1 MAFITVEN
9 VSKRFSGNVV
19 LSDVS
24 FTVEKGDTFYIVGE
38 NGSGKTTLIK
48 LLLGLIDASS
58 GRIKFDGINKNQI
71 GYMPQQNEIQADFP
85 ANVKEIVMSGFLNH
99 ASFMPFYKK
108 WQKEEADRLMAKLH
122 IDSLKDKSFRG
133 LSGGQKQR
141 VLLCRALCAASGV
154 LLLDEPLTALDPL
167 ASAEFYDVLAELKA
181 QGVTVIII
189 SHDVQCAVKYG
200 DKILHLGRN
209 ETFFGTAHE
218 YCHSEI
224 GKRML
229 VEGHSHD

>member
-1 MAFITVEN
+1 MALITVEN
-9 VSKRFSGNVV
+9 LTKRFSGNTV
-19 LSDVS
+19 LLDVS
-24 FTVEKGDTFYIVGE
+24 FAVERGDTLYIVGE

-48 LLLGLIDASS
+48 LLLGLMDVSS
-58 GRIKFDGINKNQI
+58 GKIVFDGINKNQI
-71 GYMPQQNEIQADFP
+71 GYMPQQNEIQSDFP
-85 ANVKEIVMSGFLNH
+85 ASVSEIVMSGFLNR
-99 ASFMPFYKK
+99 ATLMPFYNKK
-108 WQKEEADRLMAKLH
+108 HKEIAEDIMKKLH
-122 IDSLKDKSFRG
+122 IEELKNASFRD

-141 VLLCRALCAASGV
+141 VLLCRALCAANGV

-167 ASAEFYDVLAELKA
+167 ASAEFYDVLADLKK

-209 ETFFGTAHE
+209 ETFFGTSHE

-224 GKRML
+224 GKKML

>member
-1 MAFITVEN
+1 MALITVEN
-9 VSKRFSGNVV
+9 LSKRFSGNLV
-19 LSDVS
+19 LEDVS
-24 FTVEKGDTFYIVGE
+24 FTVEKGDTLYIVGE

-48 LLLGLIDASS
+48 LLLGLMEASS
-58 GRIKFDGINKNQI
+58 GKIIFDGINKNEI

-85 ANVKEIVMSGFLNH
+85 SSVAEIVMSGFLNR
-99 ASFMPFYKK
+99 SILMPFYKREHK
-108 WQKEEADRLMAKLH
+108 KEAEQLMKKLH
-122 IDSLKDKSFRG
+122 IDRLKDKSFRS
-133 LSGGQKQR
+133 LSGGQQQR
-141 VLLCRALCAASGV
+141 VLLCRALCAAGGV

-167 ASAEFYDVLAELKA
+167 ASAEFYDILADLKR

-200 DKILHLGRN
+200 DKILHLGRSD
-209 ETFFGTAHE
+209 TFFGTAHE

>member
-1 MAFITVEN
+1 MAIIAVEN
-9 VSKRFSGNVV
+9 LTKRFSGNLV
-19 LSDVS
+19 LDNLN
-24 FTVEKGDTFYIVGE
+24 FAVEKGDTLYIVGE
-38 NGSGKTTLIK
+38 NGSGKTTLVK
-48 LLLGLIDASS
+48 LLLGLMDASS
-58 GRIKFDGINKNQI
+58 GKIKFDGINKNQI

-85 ANVKEIVMSGFLNH
+85 ASVNEIIMSGFLNR

-108 WQKEEADRLMAKLH
+108 EHKNEAVQLMEKLH
-122 IDSLKDKSFRG
+122 IYSLRDRSFRS

-141 VLLCRALCAASGV
+141 VLLCRALCAANGV

-167 ASAEFYDVLAELKA
+167 ASAEFYDVLSDLKA

-200 DKILHLGRN
+200 DKILHLGKN
-209 ETFFGTAHE
+209 DTFFGTSHE

>member
-1 MAFITVEN
+1 MSLITVE
-9 VSKRFSGNVV
+9 KLTKKFSGNLV

-24 FTVEKGDTFYIVGE
+24 FTVEKGDTLYIVGE

-48 LLLGLIDASS
+48 LLLGLMDASS
-58 GRIKFDGINKNQI
+58 GSIKFDGINKNQI

-85 ANVKEIVMSGFLNH
+85 ASVSEIVLSGFLNR
-99 ASFMPFYKK
+99 APFMPFYKK
-108 WQKEEADRLMAKLH
+108 EQKAAANQLMAKLH
-122 IDSLKDKSFRG
+122 IDGLRDKSFRS

-141 VLLCRALCAASGV
+141 VLLCRALCAANGV

-167 ASAEFYDVLAELKA
+167 ASAEFYDVLADLKA

-200 DKILHLGRN
+200 DKILHLGKN
-209 ETFFGTAHE
+209 DTFFGTSHE

>member
-1 MAFITVEN
+1 MSLITVEN
-9 VSKRFSGNVV
+9 LTKKFSGNVV
-19 LSDVS
+19 LNDVN
-24 FTVEKGDTFYIVGE
+24 FTVEKGDTLYIVGE

-48 LLLGLIDASS
+48 LLLGLMDASS
-58 GRIKFDGINKNQI
+58 GSIKFDGINKNQI

-85 ANVKEIVMSGFLNH
+85 ASVGEIVLSGFLNR
-99 ASFMPFYKK
+99 APFMPFYKNA
-108 WQKEEADRLMAKLH
+108 QKNEAQQLMAKLH
-122 IDSLKDKSFRG
+122 IDSLRDKSFRS

-141 VLLCRALCAASGV
+141 VLLCRALCAANGV

-167 ASAEFYDVLAELKA
+167 ASAEFYDVLADLKA

-200 DKILHLGRN
+200 DKILHLGKN
-209 ETFFGTAHE
+209 DTFFGTSHE

>member
-1 MAFITVEN
+1 MTLISVEN
-9 VSKRFSGNVV
+9 LCKRFSSEYV
-19 LSDVS
+19 LRDIN
-24 FTVEKGDTFYIVGE
+24 FTVEKGDSFYIVGE

-48 LLLGLIDASS
+48 LLLGLLEPTS
-58 GRIKFDGINKNQI
+58 GEIKYDGISKNEI
-71 GYMPQQNEIQADFP
+71 GYLPQQNEIQSDFP
-85 ANVKEIVMSGFLNH
+85 ASVREVVMSGFLNRS
-99 ASFMPFYKK
+99 SFLPFYNAAQREAAAEIMKK
-108 WQKEEADRLMAKLH
+108 MH
-122 IDSLKDKSFRG
+122 IEGLENKSFRE

-141 VLLCRALCAASGV
+141 VLLCRALCAAKGV

-167 ASAEFYDVLAELKA
+167 ASAEFYDMINELTG

-200 DKILHLGRN
+200 NKILHLGKN

-218 YCHSEI
+218 YCHSSI
-224 GKRML
+224 GKKML